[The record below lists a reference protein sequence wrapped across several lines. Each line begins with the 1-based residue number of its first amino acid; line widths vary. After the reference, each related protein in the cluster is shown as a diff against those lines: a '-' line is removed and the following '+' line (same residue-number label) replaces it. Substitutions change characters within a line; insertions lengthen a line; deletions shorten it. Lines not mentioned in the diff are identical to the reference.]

1 MGPGSVEIPFHTRL
15 SLCCLTRMLKCQSPF
30 DKCTKQF
37 WVPTACWIHPG
48 RENCQVALLPAGS
61 CPWLLPRVGSPKTV
75 PACQIVGGK
84 MSSSM
89 WPSSPPPWDKHPRS
103 HATCPLALLA
113 RCLAHSSRLTTQR
126 GQDCRKS
133 RLQVGLKKNDDDIV
147 CRWNVLIWIQA
158 FQK

>member
-1 MGPGSVEIPFHTRL
+1 MDFKGFPQMLDKLTHTKCCSTWSCPCEGLRPSRPGNS
-15 SLCCLTRMLKCQSPF
+15 SSACLTRYKAGGLWAPCGARLSGNSLPYAALPLLSDTDAQMPVAF

-61 CPWLLPRVGSPKTV
+61 CPWLLPRVGSPKSV

-89 WPSSPPPWDKHPRS
+89 WPSPPPPM
-103 HATCPLALLA
+103 
-113 RCLAHSSRLTTQR
+113 
-126 GQDCRKS
+126 GQAS
-133 RLQVGLKKNDDDIV
+133 
-147 CRWNVLIWIQA
+147 
-158 FQK
+158 